1 MKQSLSFAALFLL
14 CFSLP
19 AMAEG
24 EGAGQAYL
32 GVGFSSNSM
41 ASSCADGYFSSCNS
55 PSNGPKDTGHVRIVG
70 GYNFDKHFGIEA
82 GLSDL
87 GTYRV
92 RNNSNVVVGEFK
104 ASAITLALRGGNTFS
119 SGFSVFGK
127 LGLASVRTQYTV
139 QPAWTLVGDTD
150 QRSSG
155 LVGGVAGQYDVNS
168 VVGIRVSLEVIHF
181 IDSEFDNIA
190 GGVGLMAVFKM

>member
-1 MKQSLSFAALFLL
+1 MKQTLSIAALSLL
-14 CFSLP
+14 CLSLP
-19 AMAEG
+19 ALAED
-24 EGAGQAYL
+24 EGQAYL

-41 ASSCADGYFSSCNS
+41 SSICADGYFSSCNN
-55 PSNGPKDTGHVRIVG
+55 PSSGPKDSGHIRLVG

-104 ASAITLALRGGNTFS
+104 ASALTLALRGGNTFS

-139 QPAWTLVGDTD
+139 QPTWTLVGGTD

-155 LVGGVAGQYDVNS
+155 LVGGVAGQYDVNKI
-168 VVGIRVSLEVIHF
+168 VGIRVSLEVIRF
-181 IDSEFDNIA
+181 IDAEFDNVA

>member
-1 MKQSLSFAALFLL
+1 MKRTLSLATLSLLCLSFPAL
-14 CFSLP
+14 
-19 AMAEG
+19 ADEG
-24 EGAGQAYL
+24 GFGYL
-32 GVGFSSNSM
+32 GVGFSSNSLT
-41 ASSCADGYFSSCNS
+41 SSCADGYFGSCNN

-70 GYNFDKHFGIEA
+70 GYNFDRHFGIEA

-92 RNNSNVVVGEFK
+92 RDNSNALVGEFK
-104 ASAITLALRGGNTFS
+104 ASAITIALRGGNTFA

-139 QPAWTLVGDTD
+139 QPGWTLVGSTD

-155 LVGGVAGQYDVNS
+155 LVGGVSGQYDVNS
-168 VVGIRVSLEVIHF
+168 VVGIRVSLEAIHF
-181 IDSEFDNIA
+181 IDAEFNNSI
-190 GGVGLMAVFKM
+190 GGLGLMAVFRL